1 MHPTHPSQ
9 YADALD
15 KAAALVRG
23 YGTLRREL
31 TRIAPDIV
39 NFDETLE
46 SVTQACDDEPEI
58 GKLCPGLESRLK
70 GEILICREQAA
81 AQFAR
86 LLTGYETLTAKL
98 DEAQENIQATG
109 QQRTA
114 ELFGDLE
121 LGAYLRRVYELGW
134 KLAMQLR
141 VICETNTYDQNTLR
155 HLFDECDLTVCKII

>member
-58 GKLCPGLESRLK
+58 GKLCPG
-70 GEILICREQAA
+70 
-81 AQFAR
+81 
-86 LLTGYETLTAKL
+86 
-98 DEAQENIQATG
+98 
-109 QQRTA
+109 
-114 ELFGDLE
+114 
-121 LGAYLRRVYELGW
+121 
-134 KLAMQLR
+134 MQG
-141 VICETNTYDQNTLR
+141 
-155 HLFDECDLTVCKII
+155 

>member
-58 GKLCPGLESRLK
+58 GKLCPGLHGRLK
-70 GEILICREQAA
+70 TFFVSMIYYFNVIIGSASYSSAILSSASVA
-81 AQFAR
+81 
-86 LLTGYETLTAKL
+86 
-98 DEAQENIQATG
+98 
-109 QQRTA
+109 
-114 ELFGDLE
+114 
-121 LGAYLRRVYELGW
+121 GAIGVV
-134 KLAMQLR
+134 AS
-141 VICETNTYDQNTLR
+141 D
-155 HLFDECDLTVCKII
+155 